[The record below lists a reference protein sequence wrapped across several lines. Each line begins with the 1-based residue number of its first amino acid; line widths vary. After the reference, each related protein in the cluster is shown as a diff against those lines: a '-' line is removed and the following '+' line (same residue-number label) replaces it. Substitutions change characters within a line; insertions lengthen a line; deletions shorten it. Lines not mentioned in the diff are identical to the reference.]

1 MPPSVLA
8 TPSTISAFAGLQR
21 CLQMRHSAAP
31 VFYVFKPPILKV
43 SNLDFVSFASLW
55 EFTAAF
61 LWEFVV
67 VISRKD
73 P

>member
-31 VFYVFKPPILKV
+31 VFYILKV

-61 LWEFVV
+61 LWEFTAVFTE
-67 VISRKD
+67 D

>member
-31 VFYVFKPPILKV
+31 VFYTPPFL

-61 LWEFVV
+61 LWEFVA